1 MKTNKFV
8 LSFFALFAFA
18 VLLTSSVSAG
28 TICGLDIDLCI
39 TDSTAPPSA
48 SHGTDVPISF
58 QVTYEGSSTS
68 TILDFTGTKDNANIA
83 TITGFPIG
91 DGLKISKDQTK
102 EFILTLVI
110 PPQAEGTIKPFIKV
124 KETGASSDEEQ
135 VHDITILEDKR
146 LFVNTFTA
154 PTSTSQGTLVLKNT
168 GNFDLTNI
176 VFSTSGNI
184 AVQFTPNT
192 IPSLIK
198 GAVSNTIALVITNFE
213 SLRFGPNPTTIKATS
228 ADGTSVSTSSFEVK
242 KTFCSN
248 GQVGEGNLSI
258 RSVSIDNNGNG
269 RDDKW
274 QLLDSI
280 DVEIDVKNIG
290 SEDLNDIFVEVALF
304 DSSGV
309 DSTGD
314 LDFSNKDEEEFD
326 IGKIRDGNT
335 ETAKFT
341 FKIPADANVG
351 NGYMFAVKAYS
362 DDLGESELC
371 VDTSSDLSNN
381 FFEAVDIDEDPD
393 NNIIVDVD
401 NVIVNPREPVCKE
414 EVFLS
419 IDAYNVGG
427 NGEEDRTL
435 VRLKNAELGLNNEYE
450 IKKRMDDGDKET
462 ADFSFIIP
470 GGIAAKTYSLEFETE
485 YDYRNGGYHDTSQD
499 TWFVPLKV
507 ISCGSSSGE
516 NTGSGKALISA
527 SLDSSTVVAGGDM
540 SITATITNLGSETAT
555 FTLDILGYE
564 SWSTLDSISPSGAL
578 TIEAGQSQKVILKF
592 NIDKDASGTETFTI
606 RTLSGGS
613 LDEKQVQVNI
623 ETLGSRGFTGFSISG
638 LIGSGYT
645 WLLVLVN
652 VILIVLIVVVA
663 IRLSRR

>member
-18 VLLTSSVSAG
+18 VLLTSSASAG
-28 TICGLDIDLCI
+28 TICGNGINLCI
-39 TDSTAPPSA
+39 TNVIVPQNI

-58 QVTYEGSSTS
+58 QVTYEGSLPT

-83 TITGFPIG
+83 TITGFPTG
-91 DGLKISKDQTK
+91 DDLKIGNSQTK
-102 EFILTLVI
+102 VFTTFTLVI
-110 PPQAEGTIKPFIKV
+110 PPQATGTIKPFIKV
-124 KETGASSDEEQ
+124 KETGANSDEEQ
-135 VHDITILEDKR
+135 VHDMIIIEDKR
-146 LFVNTFTA
+146 LLVNTFTA
-154 PTSTSQGTLVLKNT
+154 PTSTSQGTLVLKNP

-192 IPSLIK
+192 ILSLLK
-198 GAVSNTIALVITNFE
+198 GAVSQTIALTITNFE
-213 SLRFGPNPTTIKATS
+213 SLRFGSNPTTITAT
-228 ADGTSVSTSSFEVK
+228 ADGGTAVSTSSFEVK
-242 KTFCSN
+242 KSFCSN
-248 GQVGEGNLSI
+248 GQIGEGNLTL
-258 RSVSIDNNGNG
+258 RSVNIDNTGNG
-269 RDDKW
+269 KNDKW
-274 QLLDSI
+274 QLLDNV
-280 DVEIDVKNIG
+280 DVEVDVKNIG
-290 SEDLNDIFVEVALF
+290 SDTINDVFVEIALF
-304 DSSGV
+304 DKNGI

-314 LDFSNKDEEEFD
+314 LDFSNKDEEQFD
-326 IGKIRDGNT
+326 IGKIKNGNT

-341 FKIPADANVG
+341 FKVPADMIID

-362 DDLGESELC
+362 DDVGESQLC
-371 VDTSSDLSNN
+371 VDTSSDLGSN
-381 FFEAVDIDEDPD
+381 FFESIDIDEDPD

-401 NVIVNPREPVCKE
+401 NIFISPSESICGEDVS
-414 EVFLS
+414 LS

-435 VRLKNAELGLNNEYE
+435 VRLKNTELGLNKEYE
-450 IKKRMDDGDKET
+450 IKKRLDDGDKGT
-462 ADFSFIIP
+462 ADFSFTIP
-470 GGIAAKTYSLEFETE
+470 KGVAVKTYSLEFETD
-485 YDYRNGGYHDTSQD
+485 YDYRNGDYHDSSKD

-507 ISCGSSSGE
+507 ISCGSSSGG

-527 SLDSSTVVAGGDM
+527 SLDSDAIAGQDM
-540 SITATITNLGSETAT
+540 SVTATITNLGSETAT
-555 FTLDILGYE
+555 FTLDVLGYE
-564 SWSTLDSISPSGAL
+564 SWATLDSVSPSGAL

-592 NIDKDASGTETFTI
+592 NVDKDASDTESFTI

-623 ETLGSRGFTGFSISG
+623 DTSGSKGFTGFSISG
-638 LIGSGYT
+638 LTGSGYT